1 MFGAALVLAR
11 EFSQNTF
18 REGSELERR
27 TGYTLIGQVPLIPG
41 RRRKNILQ
49 YLTDKPMSVTAEAIR
64 NLRTSILLT
73 DLDNPPQIIVS
84 MSSVPG
90 EGKTTHSLAIAQNLI
105 GLGKKVL
112 LIEGDIRKRVFAEYF
127 DIKNKKGLLAVL
139 SRKTKL
145 EDAVVDEP
153 ALGADILIGEKAKTN
168 AADIFSSERF
178 REFLDEL
185 R

>member
-1 MFGAALVLAR
+1 V
-11 EFSQNTF
+11 S
-18 REGSELERR
+18 SHR
-27 TGYTLIGQVPLIPG
+27 TP
-41 RRRKNILQ
+41 
-49 YLTDKPMSVTAEAIR
+49 S
-64 NLRTSILLT
+64 
-73 DLDNPPQIIVS
+73 
-84 MSSVPG
+84 
-90 EGKTTHSLAIAQNLI
+90 AIAENLT

-112 LIEGDIRKRVFAEYF
+112 LIEVDIRKRVFAEYF